1 MARGMSTLST
11 CALFSFAIASGAAFV
26 MTLKLASLQTAV
38 GLAGSAPHLFAHPLF
53 QPFVK
58 FFGASLWFVGFMAY
72 SCFRRGIAKHELD
85 LLAARNARDGENI
98 GIDTPGF
105 DAALHAQSHEP
116 GARSRGASDASVAS
130 GASTDY
136 SAWIFF
142 LPATLD
148 WFASSMAYV
157 GLAMTDVTT
166 FQMLRDVSMLC
177 FVAAFSAVFTR
188 KSLTA
193 LQLLAFVILICGA
206 VLVYS
211 ASVEH
216 TAPGNPQV
224 RACVSVRASR
234 QTAHSLTLGKI
245 AHFLMFYASLQD
257 FSDALFV
264 AT

>member
-1 MARGMSTLST
+1 MARGMSTLNA

-58 FFGASLWFVGFMAY
+58 FFGASLWFVAFMAY

-85 LLAARNARDGENI
+85 LRAARNARDGENI

-105 DAALHAQSHEP
+105 DAALHAPSLEP
-116 GARSRGASDASVAS
+116 GARSRGGAGAGADASVAS
-130 GASTDY
+130 GASGASSDY

-142 LPATLD
+142 LPAMLD

-157 GLAMTDVTT
+157 GLEMTDVST
-166 FQMLRDVSMLC
+166 FQVLRDVSMLC
-177 FVAAFSAVFTR
+177 FVAIFGAVFTR
-188 KSLTA
+188 KA
-193 LQLLAFVILICGA
+193 LSTVQLLAFAILICGA
-206 VLVYS
+206 ILVYS
-211 ASVEH
+211 ASVDH

-224 RACVSVRASR
+224 WRARDACTHIHSSRTVHFVSFCVLR
-234 QTAHSLTLGKI
+234 
-245 AHFLMFYASLQD
+245 
-257 FSDALFV
+257 
-264 AT
+264 